1 MVLLLP
7 LLSALVMWWA
17 VHYQRRVLELI
28 TANRPV
34 ADRVADRELVCR
46 RRPARP
52 RQAGGPAA
60 RSGAAPPGAVPSGA
74 WAAAWTD
81 SCTVT
86 VALAM
91 AGTAL
96 IAARHCDDG
105 DEFTLV
111 VLIGSDGRA
120 GALMSLLD
128 RWVLEGV
135 AVRLHP
141 AAAPGTIELLD
152 ERGNTIRAVLLAA

>member
-1 MVLLLP
+1 VVLLLP
-7 LLSALVMWWA
+7 LWSALVMWWA

-34 ADRVADRELVCR
+34 ADRVADRELV
-46 RRPARP
+46 
-52 RQAGGPAA
+52 QAGGPAA

-128 RWVLEGV
+128 RWVREGV

>member
-7 LLSALVMWWA
+7 LWSALVMWWA

-28 TANRPV
+28 TADRP
-34 ADRVADRELVCR
+34 AADRELV
-46 RRPARP
+46 
-52 RQAGGPAA
+52 QAGGPAA